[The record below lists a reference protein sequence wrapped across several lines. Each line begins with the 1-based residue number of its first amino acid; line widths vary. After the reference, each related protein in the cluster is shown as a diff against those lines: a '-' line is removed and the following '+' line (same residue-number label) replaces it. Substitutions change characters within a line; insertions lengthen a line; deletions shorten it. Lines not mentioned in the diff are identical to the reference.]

1 MGISMDDNNITN
13 KNSNKTDKVN
23 SFLLMIKK
31 RKWIFI
37 VIILILAIATNWFII
52 EIVTQKKAE
61 QITENIIELNKFNKY
76 GNEIYRTSQYYY
88 LTFFNPRRENFVE
101 NIKEGQTYDNE
112 FYKYLSLYKYK
123 IDEMNRVGVDN
134 INRATCADH
143 KMLASN
149 KEIYGNSGIAIKEE
163 NCIYSFT
170 ENWNYLYDVY
180 SRSISEEYGLWL
192 KYLGK
197 KYNNSKKHIYKAE
210 ELRDNILYLEGLL
223 EKNPKFVAQR
233 EVDAELSHLLYQ
245 YMQHDNTNVY
255 KSNNILNPE
264 YKKSYETFLRKNP
277 ESIYY
282 MLVKDYYQIL
292 KENNFKYT
300 PAVKEWL
307 DASIEKVYID
317 IDPGE
322 GLDVK

>member
-1 MGISMDDNNITN
+1 MDDNNITN

-223 EKNPKFVAQR
+223 EKNPK
-233 EVDAELSHLLYQ
+233 
-245 YMQHDNTNVY
+245 
-255 KSNNILNPE
+255 
-264 YKKSYETFLRKNP
+264 
-277 ESIYY
+277 
-282 MLVKDYYQIL
+282 
-292 KENNFKYT
+292 
-300 PAVKEWL
+300 
-307 DASIEKVYID
+307 
-317 IDPGE
+317 
-322 GLDVK
+322 